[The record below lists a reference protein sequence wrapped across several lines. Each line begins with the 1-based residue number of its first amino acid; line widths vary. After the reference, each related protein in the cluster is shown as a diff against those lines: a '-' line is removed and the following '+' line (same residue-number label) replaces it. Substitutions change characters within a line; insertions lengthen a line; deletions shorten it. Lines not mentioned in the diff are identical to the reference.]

1 MLVAVSPLVADDASS
16 TGDTPQALTEQH
28 AQAGNQQQPA
38 LSSGNTS
45 SSRPAAA
52 KPAAAAA
59 AAKPAPAKG
68 KPTSAIKQRKQ
79 ATKQEQQGQQEQPD
93 VAAKPD
99 AMQALARERKR
110 RAFIGMLK

>member
-1 MLVAVSPLVADDASS
+1 MLLAVSSLVADDAAASEN
-16 TGDTPQALTEQH
+16 TLQASKEQH
-28 AQAGNQQQPA
+28 AESGIQHQPT
-38 LSSGNTS
+38 LTSDNSS

-59 AAKPAPAKG
+59 AKSAPVKG
-68 KPTSAIKQRKQ
+68 KGTSSIKQKKQ
-79 ATKQEQQGQQEQPD
+79 SKEPQQQQEQPD